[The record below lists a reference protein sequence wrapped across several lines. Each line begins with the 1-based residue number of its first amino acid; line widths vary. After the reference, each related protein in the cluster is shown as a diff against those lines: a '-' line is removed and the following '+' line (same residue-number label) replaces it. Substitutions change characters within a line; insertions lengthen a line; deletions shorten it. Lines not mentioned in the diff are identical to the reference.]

1 MATLRRAHANSSVRS
16 RAVLVL
22 VGAVLLAASWL
33 NATPG
38 RAQPVDSDE
47 IVIGDITTSAR
58 IGEPALAYGQA
69 RDLAAGFIEMS
80 GGVIGSRRLRIVS
93 VDVGASPEAA
103 RKAVEDLRK
112 QGAAFFMGGLLSD
125 VTLAAARAAG
135 DIPFLAIDA
144 RLPIA
149 VISTLPNLY
158 QIGPPAEALG
168 RALAEAAARRSAVR
182 WGIVGQEDYFGRAL
196 AHAFWTRLASLRPE
210 VQLVGEHY
218 VPTLS
223 GDVAGAVERMAA
235 GSPDGLLIGL
245 TAGDLIAFVR
255 QAEATGLLSG
265 RVLAVPQ
272 AGSTEMLA
280 ALGGASGQGDWIVTG
295 YPCCEVG
302 GQPHRSFAQSYRN
315 SGPTAGPTLS
325 ALYGYTALT
334 VAASALDRAWSTK
347 PSDLVAELSRVRLS
361 SPVGPVTFSA
371 KTRQSSLPFWVGRIE
386 GGQFVDWTAVN
397 PARAGQP

>member
-1 MATLRRAHANSSVRS
+1 MAA
-16 RAVLVL
+16 LVL
-22 VGAVLLAASWL
+22 AGAITLALVCLDAGV
-33 NATPG
+33 G
-38 RAQPVDSDE
+38 RAQPVETDE
-47 IVIGDITTSAR
+47 ILIGDITTTAR
-58 IGEPALAYGQA
+58 VGEPALAYAQA
-69 RDLAAGFIEMS
+69 RDVAAGFIEMS
-80 GGVIGSRRLRIVS
+80 GGVIGSRRLNIVS
-93 VDVGASPEAA
+93 VDSGGSPEAA
-103 RKAVEDLRK
+103 RKAVEDLKR
-112 QGAAFFMGGLLSD
+112 QGAAFFIGGLLSD

-135 DIPFLAIDA
+135 DTPFLAIDA
-144 RLPIA
+144 RLPVA
-149 VISTLPNLY
+149 VTSTLPNLY

-223 GDVAGAVERMAA
+223 GDVAGAVERMAGA
-235 GSPDGLLIGL
+235 SPEGLLIAL

-255 QAEATGLLSG
+255 QAEGAGLLSG

-272 AGSTEMLA
+272 AGSPEMLG
-280 ALGGASGQGDWIVTG
+280 ALGGATGQGDWIVTG

-315 SGPTAGPTLS
+315 GGPTAGPTLS

-334 VAASALDRAWSTK
+334 VAASVLDRAWSTEPK
-347 PSDLVAELSRVRLS
+347 ALAHELASVRLS
-361 SPVGPVTFSA
+361 SPVGPISFSRE
-371 KTRQSSLPFWVGRIE
+371 TRQSSLPMWVGRIE
-386 GGQFVDWTAVN
+386 GGQFVDWTAVD

>member
-1 MATLRRAHANSSVRS
+1 MTLLGLA
-16 RAVLVL
+16 
-22 VGAVLLAASWL
+22 GAVSLAATGL
-33 NATPG
+33 DAVPG
-38 RAQPVDSDE
+38 QAQPVDSGE

-58 IGEPALAYGQA
+58 IGEPALSYAQA

-80 GGVIGSRRLRIVS
+80 GGVIGSRQLNIVS
-93 VDVGASPEAA
+93 VDSDGSPEAA
-103 RKAVEDLRK
+103 RKAVEDLRR
-112 QGAAFFMGGLLSD
+112 QGAAFFIGGLLSD

-149 VISTLPNLY
+149 VTSTLPNLY

-168 RALAEAAARRSAVR
+168 RALADAAARRPAVR

-196 AHAFWTRLASLRPE
+196 AHTFWTRLASLRPE

-223 GDVAGAVERMAA
+223 GDVAGAVQRMAA
-235 GSPDGLLIGL
+235 ESPEGLLIGL

-255 QAEATGLLSG
+255 QAEGAGLLSG

-272 AGSTEMLA
+272 AGSPEMLG
-280 ALGGASGQGDWIVTG
+280 ALGGATGQGEWIVTG

-334 VAASALDRAWSTK
+334 VAASVLDRAWSTK
-347 PSDLVAELSRVRLS
+347 PADLAAELSRVRLS
-361 SPVGPVTFSA
+361 SPVGPITFSA
-371 KTRQSSLPFWVGRIE
+371 KTRQSSLPMWVGRVE

-397 PARAGQP
+397 PARADQP